1 MPTRRF
7 RSKIDNWLLMLGAVS
22 VIAQVVSLAVFLR
35 FEPPSAERL
44 LIVVLMTL
52 VMLLILSLFVR
63 THYTVTPDELRIAS
77 GPFTWRIRR
86 SEIHSIE
93 PSRALW
99 SSPALSLDRLR
110 IAYGDGKWIL
120 VSPDDKRG
128 FLRALGHEEA

>member
-63 THYTVTPDELRIAS
+63 THYTVTPNELRIAS

-128 FLRALGHEEA
+128 FLRALGHEET

>member
-128 FLRALGHEEA
+128 FLRALGHEET